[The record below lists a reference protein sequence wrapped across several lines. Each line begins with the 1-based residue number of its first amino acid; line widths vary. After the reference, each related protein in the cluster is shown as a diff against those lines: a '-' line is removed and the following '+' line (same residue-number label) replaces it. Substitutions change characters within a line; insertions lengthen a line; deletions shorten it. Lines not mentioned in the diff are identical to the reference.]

1 MQETGNKSILKHAIL
16 NESFDGLKPEGYDLF
31 LYVGPESFSCLVAD
45 RSRKEFIALES
56 WSIAGS
62 EIGEIPDLLISIR
75 STSSIIQ
82 NNRFRRIICCSGFR
96 AAALVPNA
104 LFEPSSAIE
113 QLQFL
118 VPVGTENEI
127 LSDEM
132 RQLEARHLF
141 AIPTGIYELIT
152 SWFPTVEFHHTGTA
166 MIEYL
171 LSKYKNH
178 HEPLL
183 HINAGDR
190 MAEIIVNKG
199 KNLLFYNSF
208 EIHTPEEFVYYIL
221 FVCEQLHLNPETLK
235 VTFSGNMELTDAA
248 YMLTTKYIRHTGLND
263 RPDNYSFAEEF
274 DQILP
279 HQYFHIFSQ
288 LVCAS

>member
-1 MQETGNKSILKHAIL
+1 MQVTGNNSILKHAIL
-16 NESFDGLKPEGYDLF
+16 NESFDGLKPEGCDLF
-31 LYVGPESFSCLVAD
+31 IYIGPESFSCLVAD
-45 RSRKEFIALES
+45 RLRKEFIALES
-56 WSIAGS
+56 WNFVESDFVDL
-62 EIGEIPDLLISIR
+62 PDTLKAIR
-75 STSSIIQ
+75 NTSTIIQ
-82 NNRFRRIICCSGFR
+82 NNRFRRVICCSGFR

-104 LFEPSSAIE
+104 LFEPSSAME

-118 VPVGTENEI
+118 IPVGTANEI

-178 HEPLL
+178 HEPIL
-183 HINAGDR
+183 HINAGER
-190 MAEIIVNKG
+190 MAEILVNKG

-235 VTFSGNMELTDAA
+235 VTFSGNIDTSDATYVLA
-248 YMLTTKYIRHTGLND
+248 SKYIRHIDLTD
-263 RPDNYSFAEEF
+263 RPDNYSYAEEF
-274 DQILP
+274 DQIP
-279 HQYFHIFSQ
+279 HHQYFHIFSQ

>member
-1 MQETGNKSILKHAIL
+1 M
-16 NESFDGLKPEGYDLF
+16 
-31 LYVGPESFSCLVAD
+31 GPESFSCLVAD

-113 QLQFL
+113 QLPRFPSSFEKQK
-118 VPVGTENEI
+118 NEI

-152 SWFPTVEFHHTGTA
+152 SWFPTVEFHHTKTTA
-166 MIEYL
+166 MI
-171 LSKYKNH
+171 
-178 HEPLL
+178 
-183 HINAGDR
+183 
-190 MAEIIVNKG
+190 
-199 KNLLFYNSF
+199 
-208 EIHTPEEFVYYIL
+208 
-221 FVCEQLHLNPETLK
+221 
-235 VTFSGNMELTDAA
+235 
-248 YMLTTKYIRHTGLND
+248 
-263 RPDNYSFAEEF
+263 
-274 DQILP
+274 
-279 HQYFHIFSQ
+279 
-288 LVCAS
+288 